1 MMMRR
6 TLVFRKPPMTGSVHL
21 PAAIEIVR
29 LRSSIISRKW
39 SARCER
45 TFYAIGAG
53 NPDFPDADA

>member
-1 MMMRR
+1 MMMRQA
-6 TLVFRKPPMTGSVHL
+6 LVFRKPTTTDAAHL

-45 TFYAIGAG
+45 TFYPIGAG